1 MTWSDAGAGRLV
13 DPTFAD
19 ASYAWA
25 HPEGSAGATLSE
37 TSDGGSTWRDYL
49 APCPSDTPVIDAAVA
64 TASRA
69 GYVICLAVPG
79 TGDQPWRLV
88 QVTPDGKVATRYQG
102 TASTGAALHG
112 LLDDYVQGF
121 TMQAGGRGLIW
132 GARASTR
139 PPMAE
144 RPGTPYRPT
153 AWIAAPSAA
162 GERSHPMATRT

>member
-1 MTWSDAGAGRLV
+1 
-13 DPTFAD
+13 
-19 ASYAWA
+19 
-25 HPEGSAGATLSE
+25 LSE

-132 GARASTR
+132 GSQGIYETTDGGATWNTLPTDSLDRGSFRGGGTIAPDGDAYLIRFENFSEVVQR
-139 PPMAE
+139 HAE
-144 RPGTPYRPT
+144 E
-153 AWIAAPSAA
+153 W
-162 GERSHPMATRT
+162 RTLAKWPITLGG